1 MDLALNHFCNLVLV
15 FAHCRWITVVFA
27 DILVDPISLWS
38 KDFRYIITHVTIA
51 TTKKQK
57 KNSELPLKHGLEP
70 PLCAQVWRRNGA
82 IGTRNS

>member
-27 DILVDPISLWS
+27 DILVDQISLWS
-38 KDFRYIITHVTIA
+38 KDFGYIITHVTIA

-57 KNSELPLKHGLEP
+57 KKLRIALE
-70 PLCAQVWRRNGA
+70 AWFGA
-82 IGTRNS
+82 APVCPSMEKKWGYRDTK